1 MKETNGTAVG
11 CYKMTID
18 NNRVKYT
25 VFKASFLFAII
36 FSISV
41 ELTTVDVGL
50 REGLMEDWGTVKCDV
65 LLLNVVKVLALVDE

>member
-18 NNRVKYT
+18 NNQVKYT
-25 VFKASFLFAII
+25 VLKAFLFAII